1 MKGFMNNFQS
11 TELDNEIITNVY
23 LLTSKQSTSTTWF
36 SFREGVITASV
47 VHEFL
52 PKLNSKTPLHKN
64 KASINLCEKICGYQ
78 KNLKKVNFENVVHP
92 RRILH
97 EKDMLQKTNCHI
109 YIFSAKSL
117 DYSYFQFIHT

>member
-47 VHEFL
+47 VHEIL
-52 PKLNSKTPLHKN
+52 PKLNSKTPFHKN
-64 KASINLCEKICGYQ
+64 KASINFGAKICDYQNKSKKCKSLEWGKSKEKI
-78 KNLKKVNFENVVHP
+78 
-92 RRILH
+92 
-97 EKDMLQKTNCHI
+97 
-109 YIFSAKSL
+109 A
-117 DYSYFQFIHT
+117 